1 MNIRVRF
8 APSPTGYLHVGGT
21 RTALFNWLYARH
33 EGGKFLLR
41 IEDTDKARSTDEHR
55 QVILDGLS
63 WLGLDWDEELV
74 FQGAR
79 VKRHQEI
86 ADRLLTEGKAYL
98 DEGAIRF
105 RVPPGEI
112 AWEDAVHG
120 RISFQGADIKDFIIL
135 RSDRTPIYNLAVVVD
150 DLDMRIT
157 HVLRGDDHISNTPK
171 QIALYQA
178 LDAPLPVFGHVPMIN
193 GPDGKKLS
201 KRHGATAV
209 GDYQHMGILPAAMRN
224 FLALLGWS
232 PGGDREIMTLDEM
245 IQLFSFAGIQ
255 QKAAIFDMTKLE
267 WMNGQYLSM
276 TPAEQLLPL
285 VAPQLE
291 TLGVNGNKEA
301 VLKAIAAVKTRS
313 RTTLDVARQV
323 AARLLP
329 PRRAAPRPALGVPL
343 GLLPRPQVAHVLLE
357 EPQRLST
364 PGRLHQVVP
373 HLVQLACPH
382 LLAVVPL
389 RQADR
394 QQRERRRGNL
404 DPRHVDELRADPEH
418 LAGHVRGPDGAL
430 PRALILIDQHVERVD
445 HGAQPPH
452 HRGVP
457 ILLGLV
463 QHVGDVGR
471 QRGARQHPQPTV
483 AHLGQVHDVGSDG
496 DGARGE
502 RRVGPAD
509 RGPGGPHGVGRRR
522 ARHRPSQPAARPPA
536 PAAAAERRQL
546 GRLRPGGRNDRDQ
559 ALRPV
564 DPARPAERH

>member
-1 MNIRVRF
+1 MTVRVRF
-8 APSPTGYLHVGGT
+8 APSPTGYLHVGGA

-41 IEDTDKARSTDEHR
+41 IEDTDKARSTDEHT

-86 ADRLLTEGKAYL
+86 ADRLLAEGKAYME
-98 DEGAIRF
+98 EGAIRF

-178 LDAPLPVFGHVPMIN
+178 LDAPLPAFGHVPMIN
-193 GPDGKKLS
+193 GHDGKKLS
-201 KRHGATAV
+201 KRHGAEAV
-209 GDYQHMGILPAAMRN
+209 GDYQHMGILPVAMRN

-276 TPAEQLLPL
+276 TPAEELYPL
-285 VAPQLE
+285 VAPQLAQ
-291 TLGVNGNKEA
+291 LGVNGNKEA

-313 RTTLDVARQV
+313 RTTLDVGKQV
-323 AARLLP
+323 AVRLDAKHVEFDDKAKKEISKDP
-329 PRRAAPRPALGVPL
+329 AAYKAS
-343 GLLPRPQVAHVLLE
+343 LE
-357 EPQRLST
+357 AS
-364 PGRLHQVVP
+364 
-373 HLVQLACPH
+373 
-382 LLAVVPL
+382 LAVL
-389 RQADR
+389 KAADWR
-394 QQRERRRGNL
+394 PEALERT
-404 DPRHVDELRADPEH
+404 LRA
-418 LAGHVRGPDGAL
+418 LAEQQGVAAGKIFQPIRIALTGGTVSEPVNELLYVVGKEAALERLGAAI
-430 PRALILIDQHVERVD
+430 RR
-445 HGAQPPH
+445 
-452 HRGVP
+452 
-457 ILLGLV
+457 
-463 QHVGDVGR
+463 
-471 QRGARQHPQPTV
+471 
-483 AHLGQVHDVGSDG
+483 HD
-496 DGARGE
+496 AT
-502 RRVGPAD
+502 
-509 RGPGGPHGVGRRR
+509 
-522 ARHRPSQPAARPPA
+522 
-536 PAAAAERRQL
+536 L
-546 GRLRPGGRNDRDQ
+546 
-559 ALRPV
+559 
-564 DPARPAERH
+564 